1 MSALSRQPESPL
13 LVADWQPDVTQLLD
27 EHHLVATSE
36 FPARR
41 LQFATSLGQFLGMQR
56 DTEVC
61 SFYGRFI
68 TDLDSFCYQLERAVP
83 GPLLDRR
90 IDGPGGVAALLRN
103 RMIVRGKPATKFR
116 YYVWH
121 DADLLLR
128 NEPLVFAKLV
138 DAIAGVAAEAEYVSD
153 DLLLIHRAVFVGG
166 PLLAEVAKDE
176 HGPFRTWL
184 ADEFGEPF
192 WRVVTGLENPPFMTY
207 SVDSLAK

>member
-27 EHHLVATSE
+27 EHHLVALSE

-41 LQFATSLGQFLGMQR
+41 LQFATSLSQFLGMQR

-128 NEPLVFAKLV
+128 SDPTVFAKLV
-138 DAIAGVAAEAEYVSD
+138 DAFAGIAAESEYVSD
-153 DLLLIHRAVFVGG
+153 DLLLIHRSIFVGG
-166 PLLAEVAKDE
+166 PLLADVSQDE
-176 HGPFRTWL
+176 RGPFRSWL

-192 WRVVTGLENPPFMTY
+192 WRVVTGVEHPPFMTY
-207 SVDSLAK
+207 SIDSLAK

>member
-103 RMIVRGKPATKFR
+103 RMVVRGKPATKFR

-176 HGPFRTWL
+176 RGPFGSWL
-184 ADEFGEPF
+184 SDEFGEPF

-207 SVDSLAK
+207 SVDALAK

>member
-1 MSALSRQPESPL
+1 MSALSRQPDSAL
-13 LVADWQPDVTQLLD
+13 LIADWQPDVTALLD
-27 EHHLVATSE
+27 EHHLVAVSD

-61 SFYGRFI
+61 PFYGRFI

-103 RMIVRGKPATKFR
+103 RMVVRGKPATKFR

-121 DADLLLR
+121 DADLLARVQPEL
-128 NEPLVFAKLV
+128 FARLV
-138 DAIAGVAAEAEYVSD
+138 DALCGVAAEAEYVSD
-153 DLLLIHRAVFVGG
+153 DLLLIHRSVFVGG
-166 PLLAEVAKDE
+166 PTLLELSRQE
-176 HGPFRTWL
+176 NGPFRSWL

-192 WRVVTGLENPPFMTY
+192 WRVVTGLERPPFTSY
-207 SVDSLAK
+207 AIDTLAK

>member
-13 LVADWQPDVTQLLD
+13 LVADWHPDVTQLLD

-176 HGPFRTWL
+176 RGPFRTWL

-192 WRVVTGLENPPFMTY
+192 WRVVTGLENPPFMTH

>member
-27 EHHLVATSE
+27 EHHLVASSE

-103 RMIVRGKPATKFR
+103 RLIVRGKPATKFR
-116 YYVWH
+116 YYLWH

-128 NEPLVFAKLV
+128 REPMVFAKLV

-153 DLLLIHRAVFVGG
+153 DLLLIHRAVFIGG
-166 PLLAEVAKDE
+166 PLLADVSKDE
-176 HGPFRTWL
+176 RGPFRSWL

-207 SVDSLAK
+207 SVDALAK